1 MHCIEELIVFYPPS
15 HVPFLFDCSGSHYE
29 GQWQNGRRHGLG
41 VEQIGRQIYR
51 GEWSKDG
58 HKGRYG
64 VRESTVSTAKYEGT
78 WNEGYQD
85 GSGCET
91 YADGGKRLRGV
102 YVTYEARHEI
112 IMGVYPQAS
121 SQSRRRGSCRGRE
134 GGRQLKSICSFHF
147 NLLFDVSV
155 IFQFASVRV
164 FSVLFSFICLAGR
177 VKSYTHTNTHIQS
190 DSV

>member
-1 MHCIEELIVFYPPS
+1 M
-15 HVPFLFDCSGSHYE
+15 
-29 GQWQNGRRHGLG
+29 G

-102 YVTYEARHEI
+102 YLTYDLMNEI
-112 IMGVYPQAS
+112 IMGSFVLRLQAKVMKEEAAAE
-121 SQSRRRGSCRGRE
+121 GRKRE
-134 GGRQLKSICSFHF
+134 R
-147 NLLFDVSV
+147 
-155 IFQFASVRV
+155 
-164 FSVLFSFICLAGR
+164 
-177 VKSYTHTNTHIQS
+177 
-190 DSV
+190 

>member
-1 MHCIEELIVFYPPS
+1 MIVGDAIVHEYIVQLI
-15 HVPFLFDCSGSHYE
+15 LFNSTILYSSGSHYE

-102 YVTYEARHEI
+102 YLTYDLMNEI
-112 IMGVYPQAS
+112 IMGSFVLRLQAKVNEEEAAAE
-121 SQSRRRGSCRGRE
+121 GRK
-134 GGRQLKSICSFHF
+134 RDRWKPFVVSILIYFLTF
-147 NLLFDVSV
+147 L
-155 IFQFASVRV
+155 
-164 FSVLFSFICLAGR
+164 
-177 VKSYTHTNTHIQS
+177 
-190 DSV
+190 

>member
-1 MHCIEELIVFYPPS
+1 MNINYIYISKYAPPLHVLILI
-15 HVPFLFDCSGSHYE
+15 LFRSGSHYE

-91 YADGGKRLRGV
+91 YADGGKRLRCV
-102 YVTYEARHEI
+102 YLTRGLMHEI
-112 IMGVYPQAS
+112 IMDSVVLTTQAKLNE
-121 SQSRRRGSCRGRE
+121 GEAAERE
-134 GGRQLKSICSFHF
+134 TVKQMKTICSFHF

-155 IFQFASVRV
+155 IFQFGSFRFCTLLFLALPVHTPTDRV
-164 FSVLFSFICLAGR
+164 
-177 VKSYTHTNTHIQS
+177 
-190 DSV
+190 